1 MTISLSKKLEQMPA
15 DRQRKIEAR
24 AAELIAEE
32 MSLQELRKAMGKTQA
47 KVAAELGVGQD
58 SIARYEQRT
67 DMLLSTLSDYVSK
80 VGGTLELT
88 AKFPN
93 RNPVRI
99 IGFGALSSKAS
110 KRAATRPIAAA
121 RVNASRKSPSVAKR
135 ATKTKVPRKASAAL
149 VR

>member
-1 MTISLSKKLEQMPA
+1 MTISLSKKLAQIPA
-15 DRQRKIEAR
+15 NRRRKIEAR

-32 MSLQELRKAMGKTQA
+32 MSLRELRKAMGKTQA

-110 KRAATRPIAAA
+110 KRAATRPVSATRA
-121 RVNASRKSPSVAKR
+121 NASRQLPSVAKR
-135 ATKTKVPRKASAAL
+135 TTKTKVPRKATAAL
-149 VR
+149 AR

>member
-1 MTISLSKKLEQMPA
+1 MAISLSKKLEQIPA

-99 IGFGALSSKAS
+99 IGFGALSSKAR
-110 KRAATRPIAAA
+110 KQAATRSVAAT
-121 RVNASRKSPSVAKR
+121 RVNAGRQSPSVAKR
-135 ATKTKVPRKASAAL
+135 TTKAKAQRKAGVA
-149 VR
+149 VTR